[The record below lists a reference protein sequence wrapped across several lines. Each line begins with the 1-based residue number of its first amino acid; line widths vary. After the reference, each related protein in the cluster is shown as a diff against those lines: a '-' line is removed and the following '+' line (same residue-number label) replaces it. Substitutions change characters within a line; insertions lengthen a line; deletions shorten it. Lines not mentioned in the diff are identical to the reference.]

1 MNRSLIALLALP
13 SLLCATLARA
23 DGIYIGASGGYT
35 IMESVDSAGAL
46 GGTTEIEA
54 KDGYVVRGAIGYEFK
69 PFRAEIEL
77 GYGENEVDTLSSAVL
92 TNRSATGDVKVG
104 AAMVNG
110 YFDIP
115 LSLLWLRP
123 YVGAGIGY
131 ARADFDNV
139 AGLGFAAIDDDDT
152 AFAYQFIGG
161 IAFEILKPIVAF
173 GEYRYFG
180 TSSFDLTNSGGVAQ
194 DVDGLSVHSFNV
206 GARIHF

>member
-23 DGIYIGASGGYT
+23 DGIYIGASAGYT
-35 IMESVDSAGAL
+35 IMESVDSTGAI

-54 KDGYVVRGAIGYEFK
+54 KDGYAVRGAIGYEFT

-77 GYGENEVDTLSSAVL
+77 GYNENEVDTLGGAVL

-104 AAMVNG
+104 AAMLNG

-123 YVGAGIGY
+123 YVGAGLGY
-131 ARADFDNV
+131 ARAELENV
-139 AGLGFAAIDDDDT
+139 AGLGFTTIDDDDT
-152 AFAYQFIGG
+152 TFAYQFIGG
-161 IAFEILKPIVAF
+161 IAFEIVKPIVAF
-173 GEYRYFG
+173 GEYRYFA
-180 TSSFDLTNSGGVAQ
+180 TSSFDLTNRAGVAQ
-194 DVDGLSVHSFNV
+194 DVDGLAIHSFNL